1 MSGREKTGEVGRK
14 TMKRGEKRPGSREKI
29 VELLSRD
36 GSLTALALAARIGI
50 TPKAVEKQIA
60 RLKAD
65 GLIERIGPDKG
76 GHWQVIGK

>member
-1 MSGREKTGEVGRK
+1 MSGREKTGK
-14 TMKRGEKRPGSREKI
+14 SGEKRSGSREKI

-36 GSLTALALAARIGI
+36 GSLTAVALAARIGI

>member
-1 MSGREKTGEVGRK
+1 MKSREKRS
-14 TMKRGEKRPGSREKI
+14 GSREKI

-36 GSLTALALAARIGI
+36 GSLTAVALAARIGI

-76 GHWQVIGK
+76 GHWHVIGK

>member
-1 MSGREKTGEVGRK
+1 
-14 TMKRGEKRPGSREKI
+14 MKSGEKRSGSREKI
-29 VELLSRD
+29 VELLSWD
-36 GSLTALALAARIGI
+36 GSLTAVALAAQIGI

>member
-1 MSGREKTGEVGRK
+1 MSGREKTGKSR
-14 TMKRGEKRPGSREKI
+14 EKRSGSREKI

-36 GSLTALALAARIGI
+36 GSLTAVALAARIGI

-76 GHWQVIGK
+76 GHWQVIDK